1 MNRIDRDCRVG
12 VGLSNVKIVYG
23 QNAITT
29 QVGKIRIVHL
39 DNPTEQMIKKRIE
52 EVIAEEISG
61 DAFEACCPLC
71 RQIKNEPYD
80 VVYDGF

>member
-1 MNRIDRDCRVG
+1 MNRSDQGCRA
-12 VGLSNVKIVYG
+12 GLNDVKMMYG
-23 QNAITT
+23 QDAIAT

-39 DNPTEQMIKKRIE
+39 DNPTEQIIKKRIE

-61 DAFEACCPLC
+61 DALEACCPLC
-71 RQIKNEPYD
+71 QQIKNKPYD